1 MHRVLQ
7 MCKVH
12 RHSGRPGE
20 LLGSSAKGLRAV
32 RPQGLRGIE
41 AAETVG
47 MDDGDGTISTGT
59 DGQRGDKQQ
68 R

>member
-1 MHRVLQ
+1 MHRALQ

-12 RHSGRPGE
+12 RHSGHLGE
-20 LLGSSAKGLRAV
+20 LLGSSAKGLSAV
-32 RPQGLRGIE
+32 RPQGRRGIE
-41 AAETVG
+41 AARTMG

-59 DGQRGDKQQ
+59 DGQKGDKQQ

>member
-1 MHRVLQ
+1 

-12 RHSGRPGE
+12 RHSGSPGE
-20 LLGSSAKGLRAV
+20 LLGSSAKGLSAV

-41 AAETVG
+41 AAGTAG
-47 MDDGDGTISTGT
+47 IDDGDGTISTGT